1 MIDLITKDSFI
12 IVVIVAV
19 ALAFGVFSLNY
30 LANLALISE
39 NIQVIDSQSVT
50 QFYPEQ
56 YALPDLIPL
65 TMYNIRFAKING
77 RTVIRFTSA
86 FWNGGKQPFE
96 LVTDS
101 AARTDGKDK
110 SQNVYQKIIGKD
122 GRENWKP
129 VGNFL
134 WHHSH
139 NHHHYSDFADYIF
152 TFIRPAPGTSAV
164 IVPSVR
170 QKTTFCLRDNDPTD
184 LTLVGAPAKKIYTQC
199 GLEKQGVS
207 IGWTDVYK
215 YDLPEQYVDVQD
227 MPPGIYSLSFLV
239 DPNQHFIEEHKDN
252 NISTVFLD
260 LNVAKKT
267 IKVVGAAAPF
277 ETKFNKF
284 PDDTL
289 VRAEESKKIYLI
301 KNNKKH
307 QIKNENLFEAYGY
320 KWDSVYSL
328 TEAMVEAIPLNNLI
342 RLKGSKEFFALNIFD
357 YKRRIPNQKVL
368 NSYQLKEDGAVEV
381 NEMEFKAYADSNLV
395 MLVGNSDVYSIEG
408 VNKKKVGTIDSL
420 GLLGYN
426 LDSVHTINKIDFDSY
441 NEQK

>member
-12 IVVIVAV
+12 IVVIVAIT
-19 ALAFGVFSLNY
+19 LAFGVFSLNY

-39 NIQVIDSQSVT
+39 NIEVIDSQFIVKFS
-50 QFYPEQ
+50 PEQ
-56 YALPDLIPL
+56 YILPDLIPL
-65 TMYNIRFAKING
+65 TMYNVRFAKVNG

-86 FWNGGKQPFE
+86 FWNGGKQSFE

-101 AARTDGKDK
+101 AARVDGQDK
-110 SQNVYQKIIGKD
+110 SQNVYQRIISKEGQ
-122 GRENWKP
+122 ENWKP

-152 TFIRPAPGTSAV
+152 TFIKPAPGTSAV

-170 QKTTFCLRDNDPTD
+170 QKTTFCLRDNDPID
-184 LTLVGAPAKKIYTQC
+184 LTLTGAPAKKVYTQC

-227 MPPGIYSLSFLV
+227 MPPGIYGLSFLV
-239 DPNQHFIEEHKDN
+239 DPDQHFIEGRKDN

-260 LNVAKKT
+260 LNVAAKT
-267 IKVVGAAAPF
+267 IKIVGAAAPF

-307 QIKNENLFEAYGY
+307 QIKSESLFESRGY

-328 TEAMVEAIPLNNLI
+328 TEMMVEAIPFNNLI
-342 RLKGSKEFFALNIFD
+342 RLKGSKEVFALNDFG
-357 YKRRIPNQKVL
+357 YKRGILNQKVL
-368 NSYQLKEDGAVEV
+368 NSYQLKDSDAVEV
-381 NEMEFKAYADSNLV
+381 NEMEFNAYANSNLV
-395 MLVGNSDVYSIEG
+395 MLVGSSDVYSIEG
-408 VNKKKVGTIDSL
+408 VNKKKAGTIDSL

-426 LDSVHTINKIDFDSY
+426 PDLVHTINKIDFDSY
-441 NEQK
+441 NE